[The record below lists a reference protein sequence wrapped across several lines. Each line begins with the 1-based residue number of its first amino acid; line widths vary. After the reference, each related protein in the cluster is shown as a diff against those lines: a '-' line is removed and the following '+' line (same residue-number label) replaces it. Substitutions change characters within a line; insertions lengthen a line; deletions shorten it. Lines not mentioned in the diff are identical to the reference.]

1 MTAALLALLPAC
13 SSTEQAA
20 FDNWLTSPAVQAEIG
35 DMTQFA
41 FILLNGYLESQSGA
55 YLVSQTGAPD
65 FSGCESTVIASVQQK
80 YSLNATE
87 AAYVVKKAEAR
98 IIANA
103 AAAKGSPAR
112 QHPLTPSAIS
122 GVRK

>member
-1 MTAALLALLPAC
+1 MKLSRLPAVLMTAALLALLPAC

-41 FILLNGYLESQSGA
+41 FILLNGYLESQ
-55 YLVSQTGAPD
+55 TGVTATPNFSNCEAP
-65 FSGCESTVIASVQQK
+65 VIAAVQK
-80 YSLNATE
+80 RYNLNSQQAT
-87 AAYVVKKAEAR
+87 YIVQRAEAR
-98 IIANA
+98 IA
-103 AAAKGSPAR
+103 ARAASK
-112 QHPLTPSAIS
+112 